1 MSTGWS
7 CCASA
12 APDNQPSMLSCYFL
26 SLSGMSSVPVHRG
39 VRLSLSTSSAGWLHW
54 PAWSC
59 TWGAAV
65 VLCHTMYPTN
75 VPITVVG
82 TCLNL
87 SCLNTSLIT
96 ELTISDVWQW
106 SCLLAI
112 RFTVEGLCLYFCRY
126 MANWLS
132 PNFAFLSPTYCGVQ
146 RETTLMGPPHASN
159 MGWQQRLNTAS
170 SIK

>member
-1 MSTGWS
+1 
-7 CCASA
+7 
-12 APDNQPSMLSCYFL
+12 MLSCYFL
-26 SLSGMSSVPVHRG
+26 SLSGMSPVPVHQR

-65 VLCHTMYPTN
+65 VLCHKMYPTH

-87 SCLNTSLIT
+87 SCLNTSLSWQLVMSGN
-96 ELTISDVWQW
+96 EVASLPSDLQW
-106 SCLLAI
+106 KGFAW
-112 RFTVEGLCLYFCRY
+112 YFCKY

-132 PNFAFLSPTYCGVQ
+132 ANFASLSPTYCGVQ
-146 RETTLMGPPHASN
+146 RETTLVGPPHASN
-159 MGWQQRLNTAS
+159 MGWQQRLKPANST
-170 SIK
+170 K